1 VLHTIYNKNLTLTNT
16 EIIKKT
22 AIDTLSIESKSILNM
37 ISIINSNFI
46 NIIETLHK
54 CKGKIVLTG
63 IGKSAIIGMK
73 ISATLNSTGSKSI
86 FLHLGDALHGDMGVI
101 DNEDIVIC
109 ISKSGESEE
118 IKSLSNHLMN
128 NKIILIG
135 VSCNKSST
143 LEKLSNYFI
152 HTEIEREACHNNLAP
167 STSSTCHLAI
177 GDAIAMS
184 LQRIKGFTPNDFSI
198 YHPSGSL
205 GKKLSL
211 SMINLIDPE
220 RIPKVSP
227 LDLFPEVISVISS
240 NMYGATAVI
249 EKNQII
255 GVITDGD
262 IRRIIEKRENIEL
275 LKASA
280 IMNTNPK
287 IMKSDVLAIDALKE
301 MKENKISQVLI
312 TDDQNSYIGVV
323 HLLDIIK
330 EGIANE

>member
-1 VLHTIYNKNLTLTNT
+1 LTNT

-22 AIDTLSIESKSILNM
+22 AIETLSLESKSILNM
-37 ISIINSNFI
+37 ISIIDSNFI
-46 NIIETLHK
+46 NIIEALNK

-86 FLHLGDALHGDMGVI
+86 FIHLGDALHGDMGAI
-101 DNEDIVIC
+101 DNQDIVVC

-118 IKSLSNHLMN
+118 IKSLSNYLIK
-128 NKIILIG
+128 NKITLIG
-135 VSCNKSST
+135 ISCIRNSS

-152 HTEIEREACHNNLAP
+152 CTEIEKEACHNNLAP
-167 STSSTCHLAI
+167 TTSSTCHLAI

-184 LQRIKGFTPNDFSI
+184 LQKIKGFTPNDFSI

-205 GKKLSL
+205 GKKLNL
-211 SMINLIDPE
+211 SMINLIDSE
-220 RIPKVSP
+220 RVPYVSP
-227 LDLFPEVISVISS
+227 SDLFPKVISVISS

-249 EKNQII
+249 SKDQII
-255 GVITDGD
+255 GIITDGD
-262 IRRIIEKRENIEL
+262 IRRIVEKRENIEL
-275 LKASA
+275 LKASE
-280 IMNTNPK
+280 IMNKNPK
-287 IMKSDVLAIDALKE
+287 MMKSKVLAIDALKE

-312 TDDQNSYIGVV
+312 INDQNSYIGIV

-330 EGIANE
+330 EGIGNE